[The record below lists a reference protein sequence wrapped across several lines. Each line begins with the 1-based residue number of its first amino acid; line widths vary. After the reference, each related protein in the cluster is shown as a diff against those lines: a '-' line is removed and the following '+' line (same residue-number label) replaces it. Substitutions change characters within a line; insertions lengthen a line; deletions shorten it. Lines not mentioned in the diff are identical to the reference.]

1 MGIEKLSVIWP
12 EWKLVEQIGEGSFGK
27 VYKAVREEHG
37 VCTYA
42 AIKVI
47 SIPQSDAEVST
58 LRSEGLDESASK
70 TYFKGIVNDFVNEIK
85 LMESMKGTSNIVSVE
100 DFRVYEKEGRIG
112 YDIFIRMELLTPF
125 NDYVADHAMTEK
137 EVVKLGVDICSALEL
152 CARRNII
159 HRDIKPENIFI
170 SSFGD
175 FKVGDFGIAKEL
187 EKTTG
192 AMSSKG
198 TLNYMAPEVAAG
210 KKYDSTVDIYS
221 LGLVLYKLLNNNRLP
236 FVDPYAQQIQFQDR
250 KAAND
255 RRLNGVPLPAPV
267 SASPQ
272 LTEIILAACAYN
284 PANRF
289 ATPTAFKKALQS
301 VSDFDV
307 PAPGAASREN
317 RQADANLTAAARPA
331 SRPAPV
337 SNPTMTS
344 RSTTVPRSTTAP
356 RSAPASYPDPAA
368 QTSRS
373 YSGTGYAAPQQVEN
387 FNKPKKRKKRM
398 SKWQKAKIIL
408 ITTVVL
414 VVALAIGLAAFVLTS
429 PAYSVVKSLKEEK
442 YSEALVCYNS
452 DVKTN
457 FIQNLLLKG
466 MLTNGDDRIVEQF
479 KNGEI
484 DYVSAT
490 YVLET
495 LEKMGFKG
503 YAKKI
508 SELTSIR
515 DADSAIEKG
524 DEYYESGDFENAIK
538 EYSKINESNENY
550 DSIQTK
556 LNELYPKYISSAAE
570 KAKLYNS
577 ARNFEQAISYV
588 NTAYALLPKGVD
600 TSELD
605 EMKSES
611 LASYKSDILDQA
623 TELINASLFED
634 ALSLIEEAIAVDN
647 NEDFQK
653 TKLTIESS
661 YVEDVTGTVQKH
673 LDKEDY
679 ISAART
685 VSKALTVLPGNSSLK
700 ALQTKVTK
708 ATPTYLLDVCP
719 PYETSREYKEYVNGE
734 TVKIGGTAYTNAFS
748 LQCCSDE
755 NYALFNVDANY
766 SILSFTVG
774 HCDGTEMDST
784 TIKIYCDGVLKT
796 ETPIA
801 ADAYPQK
808 ITVDITGVKQIK
820 VECNGKTNHYYAFG
834 YYGFGNLIVK

>member
-1 MGIEKLSVIWP
+1 MGIEKLSAIWP

-125 NDYVADHAMTEK
+125 NDYVADHPMTER

-289 ATPTAFKKALQS
+289 ATPTAFKKALLA
-301 VSDFDV
+301 VSDFDML
-307 PAPGAASREN
+307 PQRPEPREN
-317 RQADANLTAAARPA
+317 RQADANKTAAARPA
-331 SRPAPV
+331 ARPAPV

-344 RSTTVPRSTTAP
+344 RSTTAP
-356 RSAPASYPDPAA
+356 RSATASYPDPAA

-373 YSGTGYAAPQQVEN
+373 NRGTAYAAPQQVEN

-414 VVALAIGLAAFVLTS
+414 VVALAVGLAAFVLTS

-442 YSEALVCYNS
+442 YTEAIVCYNS
-452 DVKTN
+452 DVKTD

-466 MLTNGDDRIVEQF
+466 MLTNGDERIVEQF

-503 YAKKI
+503 YTKKI

-556 LNELYPKYISSAAE
+556 LNELYPKYISSAVE

-588 NTAYALLPKGVD
+588 NTAYAILPKGVD

-634 ALSLIEEAIAVDN
+634 ALHLIEEAIAIDN

-653 TKLTIESS
+653 TKITVESS

-719 PYETSREYKEYVNGE
+719 PYETSQKYKEYVNGE
-734 TVKIGGTAYTNAFS
+734 TVKMGGTAYTNAFS

-766 SILSFTVG
+766 TDLSFTVG

-796 ETPIA
+796 EIPIA